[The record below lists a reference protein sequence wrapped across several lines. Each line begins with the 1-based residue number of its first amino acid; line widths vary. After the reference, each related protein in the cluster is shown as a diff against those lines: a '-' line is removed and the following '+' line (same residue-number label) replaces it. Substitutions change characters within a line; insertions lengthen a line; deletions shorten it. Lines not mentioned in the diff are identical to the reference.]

1 MSMKLK
7 EFITVTFTNRELNVF
22 SRGQHTLS
30 QPFNSETGE
39 KFKDQDEATAW
50 LLKYYPDLFTPA

>member
-1 MSMKLK
+1 MRLK
-7 EFITVTFTNRELNVF
+7 EFIRITFNSDGVLDVYE
-22 SRGQHTLS
+22 RGRHEVS

-50 LLKYYPDLFTPA
+50 LLKYYPNYFTP